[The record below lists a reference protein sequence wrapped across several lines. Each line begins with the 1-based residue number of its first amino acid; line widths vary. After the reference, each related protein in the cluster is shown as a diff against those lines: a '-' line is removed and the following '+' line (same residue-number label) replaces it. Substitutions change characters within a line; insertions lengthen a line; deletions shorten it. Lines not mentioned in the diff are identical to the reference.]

1 MTRLRILFDADDVAE
16 DLIGNW
22 VLAVNEKYGTAVT
35 PEDVRDWDITKAFPT
50 LTREQIF
57 SVLDENELWEN
68 LEAIPGSQSYLQR
81 LFDDGHELYMVTA
94 TDYRTCEAKIE
105 RMLKLFPFLDS
116 KHNHFDLTAGFIPK
130 TYQCI
135 VTSAETMGKRKSS
148 KYCTEIISNEK
159 NIQKGDQL
167 PKSTD
172 LTKKP
177 AKSASEVPG
186 HEDNILEMTKGSTV
200 QPLQKKGIPSSKKS
214 QETKVEK
221 NLLVSAE
228 AVACRNGVVHPM
240 KLPSQR
246 TLLFDSTHG
255 LVHYFVRPNDE
266 FALNSL
272 ELLSADVNLV
282 SFLKTRKQLP

>member
-116 KHNHFDLTAGFIPK
+116 KHIIIAHNKQMICGDVLIDDAPHNLVGGQYFPILFDRPHNRGFD
-130 TYQCI
+130 
-135 VTSAETMGKRKSS
+135 ES
-148 KYCTEIISNEK
+148 KYKIHRVTTWEEIYQL
-159 NIQKGDQL
+159 IQGKL
-167 PKSTD
+167 
-172 LTKKP
+172 
-177 AKSASEVPG
+177 V
-186 HEDNILEMTKGSTV
+186 
-200 QPLQKKGIPSSKKS
+200 
-214 QETKVEK
+214 KVE
-221 NLLVSAE
+221 S
-228 AVACRNGVVHPM
+228 
-240 KLPSQR
+240 
-246 TLLFDSTHG
+246 ST
-255 LVHYFVRPNDE
+255 
-266 FALNSL
+266 
-272 ELLSADVNLV
+272 
-282 SFLKTRKQLP
+282 